1 MSCRFTSPVFPGEDL
16 VTRIWNLSDHSAF
29 SVTAGDDRLVLGA
42 GQFTLR

>member
-16 VTRIWNLSDHSAF
+16 VTRIWNQCAF